1 MRQAAEGKSS
11 CDVRAVISRWG
22 EVGTLSGEAMEVD
35 FLCLEPLALDFSHD
49 GREASARTPGL
60 FYLYKRSR
68 PCHPALALN

>member
-22 EVGTLSGEAMEVD
+22 EVGTLSGEAVEVD

-49 GREASARTPGL
+49 GE
-60 FYLYKRSR
+60 R
-68 PCHPALALN
+68 PDFLPLQAEPPLPSCFGPQLALEKA